1 MPGLKKA
8 ELIDGVV
15 YVPSPTRW
23 NLHAVPHQAM
33 STWLGNFWADTPGTQ
48 AGDNGTLQLD
58 LENVPQPDL
67 ALIVLPSHGGQVD
80 IDDDHYIV
88 GAPELVGEISSSSKS
103 IDLNSKLRLY
113 LRNRVQEYIVWRVED
128 EAIDWF
134 IQRQGR
140 FERIEPDAAGII
152 QSEVFPGLWLDP
164 QALIK
169 LDLARVLH
177 VLRSKVSKP
186 PPIRRLSPGWCR
198 MQLAA
203 ANQVDG
209 PTRLWQGAD
218 HGSGPDRPATGPVTG
233 QEHSPLSFRRLV
245 PYILRRGS
253 HPRIQA

>member
-1 MPGLKKA
+1 MAIPNPTKTQWIPRLENGDHLSAGEFMERYEAMPGLKKA

-48 AGDNGTLQLD
+48 AGDNGTLKLD

-88 GAPELVGEISSSSKS
+88 GAPELVCEISSSSKS

-140 FERIEPDAAGII
+140 FERIEADSAGII

-169 LDLARVLH
+169 LDLARVNH
-177 VLRSKVSKP
+177 
-186 PPIRRLSPGWCR
+186 
-198 MQLAA
+198 
-203 ANQVDG
+203 
-209 PTRLWQGAD
+209 
-218 HGSGPDRPATGPVTG
+218 
-233 QEHSPLSFRRLV
+233 
-245 PYILRRGS
+245 ILRRGLETPA
-253 HPRIQA
+253 HAAFIARLVQKATGRGEPG

>member
-1 MPGLKKA
+1 MAIPNPTKTQRIPRLENGDHLSAGEFMERYEAMPGLKKA

-23 NLHAVPHQAM
+23 DLHAVPHQAM
-33 STWLGNFWADTPGTQ
+33 ATWLGNFWADTPGTQ
-48 AGDNGTLQLD
+48 AGDSGTLKLD

-88 GAPELVGEISSSSKS
+88 GAPELVAEISASSKS

-128 EAIDWF
+128 EVIDWF
-134 IQRQGR
+134 IQRKGR
-140 FERIEPDAAGII
+140 FECIEPDPAGII

-169 LDLARVLH
+169 LDLARVNH
-177 VLRSKVSKP
+177 VLRTGLETP
-186 PPIRRLSPGWCR
+186 AHAAFIARLV
-198 MQLAA
+198 Q
-203 ANQVDG
+203 N
-209 PTRLWQGAD
+209 
-218 HGSGPDRPATGPVTG
+218 ATG
-233 QEHSPLSFRRLV
+233 
-245 PYILRRGS
+245 RGE
-253 HPRIQA
+253 PG

>member
-1 MPGLKKA
+1 MAIPNPTKTQRIPRLENGDHLSAGEFMERYEAMPGLKKA

-33 STWLGNFWADTPGTQ
+33 STWLGNFWANTPGTQ
-48 AGDNGTLQLD
+48 AGDNGTLRLD

-67 ALIVLPSHGGQVD
+67 ALIVLPSHGGQAE
-80 IDDDHYIV
+80 IDDDYYIA

-128 EAIDWF
+128 EVIDWF
-134 IQRQGR
+134 IQRHGR
-140 FERIEPDAAGII
+140 FERIEPDPAGII

-169 LDLARVLH
+169 LDLVRVLH
-177 VLRSKVSKP
+177 VLQQGLETPAHSAF
-186 PPIRRLSPGWCR
+186 IARLVE
-198 MQLAA
+198 
-203 ANQVDG
+203 N
-209 PTRLWQGAD
+209 
-218 HGSGPDRPATGPVTG
+218 ATG
-233 QEHSPLSFRRLV
+233 
-245 PYILRRGS
+245 RGG
-253 HPRIQA
+253 PG

>member
-1 MPGLKKA
+1 MAIPNPIRTERIPRLESGDHLSAGEFMERYEAMPGLKKA

-48 AGDNGTLQLD
+48 AGDNGTLKLD
-58 LENVPQPDL
+58 MENVPQPDL
-67 ALIVLPSHGGQVD
+67 ALIVLPAHGGQVE
-80 IDDDHYIV
+80 IDEENYIV
-88 GAPELVGEISSSSKS
+88 GAPELVAEISSSSKS

-128 EAIDWF
+128 EVIDWF

-140 FERIEPDAAGII
+140 FEHIEPDPAGII
-152 QSEVFPGLWLDP
+152 QSEVFPGLWLEP

-177 VLRSKVSKP
+177 VLQQGLETP
-186 PPIRRLSPGWCR
+186 AHAAFIARLG
-198 MQLAA
+198 Q
-203 ANQVDG
+203 N
-209 PTRLWQGAD
+209 
-218 HGSGPDRPATGPVTG
+218 ATG
-233 QEHSPLSFRRLV
+233 
-245 PYILRRGS
+245 RGE
-253 HPRIQA
+253 PG

>member
-1 MPGLKKA
+1 MAIPNPTKTHRIPCLENGDHLSAGEFMERYEAMPGLKKA

-23 NLHAVPHQAM
+23 DLHAVPHQAM
-33 STWLGNFWADTPGTQ
+33 STWMGNFWANTPGTQ
-48 AGDNGTLQLD
+48 AGDNGTLKLD

-88 GAPELVGEISSSSKS
+88 GAPELVAEISSSSKS

-128 EAIDWF
+128 EVIDWF

-140 FERIEPDAAGII
+140 FERIEPVAAGTI

-164 QALIK
+164 QALVK

-177 VLRSKVSKP
+177 VLQQGLETSAHSAF
-186 PPIRRLSPGWCR
+186 IARLV
-198 MQLAA
+198 Q
-203 ANQVDG
+203 N
-209 PTRLWQGAD
+209 
-218 HGSGPDRPATGPVTG
+218 ATGPG
-233 QEHSPLSFRRLV
+233 EP
-245 PYILRRGS
+245 G
-253 HPRIQA
+253 